1 MKNLIFLLPL
11 FFLQVS
17 WLSAQSPAEYGTPEE
32 RASRMTGKMEEGLGL
47 RPNQI
52 DSIHALN
59 LKYARRIQK
68 EVIDT
73 GMNKVSAYFR
83 IRSIN
88 KEKEEELFPLLDARQ
103 REAYDEMKAKA
114 TQELLARFF

>member
-1 MKNLIFLLPL
+1 
-11 FFLQVS
+11 
-17 WLSAQSPAEYGTPEE
+17 
-32 RASRMTGKMEEGLGL
+32 MTGKMEEGLGL